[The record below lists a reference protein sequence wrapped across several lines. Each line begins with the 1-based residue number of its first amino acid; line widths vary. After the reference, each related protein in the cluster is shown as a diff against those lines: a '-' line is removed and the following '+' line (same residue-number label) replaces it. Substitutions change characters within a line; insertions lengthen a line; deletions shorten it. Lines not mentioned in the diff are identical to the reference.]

1 MEANRKLKNSEI
13 GLNVSVINIEN
24 LGFASY
30 DRVLFQDLN
39 LNIKRG
45 EVTAIT
51 GKSGSGKTVL
61 LKILAGL
68 EQQEEGRFDV
78 NPKAK
83 VIFISQ
89 EPEDVDISQNLSIRD
104 TLKSARGLDQ
114 IEAEMSACE
123 EKFSDPNDG
132 ESSFELYGDLIEQYQ
147 ELGGYSS
154 DSDMERVLAG
164 LGIDKNNTAN
174 ITLETKLSDVS
185 SGQLR
190 KILIAKA
197 LYSKADIILL
207 DEPSSHLD
215 VQSVKWLSNYLN
227 NTDSAVVIT
236 SNDSTLVD
244 SCAKQTVGLTDSG
257 RAFVFSGGI
266 TDFISKRDAIIQ
278 AEKLEAE
285 QVAGKLKQLKKTDD
299 KFRSRQVYK
308 RSADM
313 AQVGRALASRM
324 ARLKNEYEKMPGSKQ
339 VYTEEKIR
347 DLIFTQERRSGDD
360 VASIVKVVKKYDD
373 YEAVNIR
380 ASDPITIS
388 RGEKWLFWG
397 PNGSGKSTL
406 ARMIVDTATNGKF
419 IPDQGEIKIG
429 TGINISYY
437 YPDTLP
443 KATNGT
449 LLKVMTDSMN
459 KSDQGRYTSILRFFG
474 FSTSTI
480 HNQDLRTLSTGEK
493 KRFSLALIMASQSNF
508 IILDEPTGDYMSEE
522 IKDRLANAISEFEG
536 TLILVSH
543 DQKFI
548 EKASVDHI
556 LEMPS
561 GKVVIK

>member
-1 MEANRKLKNSEI
+1 
-13 GLNVSVINIEN
+13 
-24 LGFASY
+24 
-30 DRVLFQDLN
+30 
-39 LNIKRG
+39 
-45 EVTAIT
+45 
-51 GKSGSGKTVL
+51 
-61 LKILAGL
+61 
-68 EQQEEGRFDV
+68 
-78 NPKAK
+78 
-83 VIFISQ
+83 
-89 EPEDVDISQNLSIRD
+89 
-104 TLKSARGLDQ
+104 
-114 IEAEMSACE
+114 
-123 EKFSDPNDG
+123 
-132 ESSFELYGDLIEQYQ
+132 
-147 ELGGYSS
+147 
-154 DSDMERVLAG
+154 MERVLAG

-174 ITLETKLSDVS
+174 ITLDTKLSDVS

-227 NTDSAVVIT
+227 NTESALVIT

-244 SCAKQTVGLTDSG
+244 NCAKQTVGLTDSG
-257 RAFVFSGGI
+257 RTFVFSGGI
-266 TDFISKRDAIIQ
+266 TDFVSKRDAVIQ

-285 QVAGKLKQLKKTDD
+285 QVAEKLKQLKKTDD

-324 ARLKNEYEKMPGSKQ
+324 ARLKDKYEKMPGSKQ
-339 VYTEEKIR
+339 IYTDEKIK

-360 VASIVKVVKKYDD
+360 VASIVCVVKKYGNHK
-373 YEAVNIR
+373 AVNLKTNN
-380 ASDPITIS
+380 PITIG
-388 RGEKWLFWG
+388 RGDKWLFWG

-406 ARMIVDTATNGKF
+406 ARMIVDTATNGRF

-429 TGINISYY
+429 TGINVSYY
-437 YPDTLP
+437 YPDILP
-443 KATNGT
+443 KTTNGT

-474 FSTSTI
+474 FSTPTI

-493 KRFSLALIMASQSNF
+493 KRFSLALIMASGSNL

-522 IKDRLANAISEFEG
+522 IKNRLAYAISEFEG

-543 DQKFI
+543 DEKFI
-548 EKASVDHI
+548 EKTSVDHI

>member
-1 MEANRKLKNSEI
+1 MESNGKLRNSEI
-13 GLNVSVINIEN
+13 GLNASVINIEN

-68 EQQEEGRFDV
+68 EQQEEGKFDI

-89 EPEDVDISQNLSIRD
+89 EPEDVDINQNSSIRD
-104 TLKSARGLDQ
+104 TLKSARGLDK
-114 IEAEMSACE
+114 IEEQMSACE
-123 EKFSDPNDG
+123 EKFSDPKEG
-132 ESSFELYGDLIEQYQ
+132 ESSLSLYGELMEQYQ

-174 ITLETKLSDVS
+174 ITLDTKLSDVS

-197 LYSKADIILL
+197 LYSKAEIILL

-215 VQSVKWLSNYLN
+215 IQSVKWLSSYLN

-244 SCAKQTVGLTDSG
+244 NCAKQTVGLTDSG
-257 RAFVFSGGI
+257 RTFVFSGGI

-324 ARLKNEYEKMPGSKQ
+324 ARLREEYDQMPGSKQ
-339 VYTEEKIR
+339 IYNEEKIK
-347 DLIFTQERRSGDD
+347 DLVFTEERRSGEDI
-360 VASIVKVVKKYDD
+360 ASILKVVKKYGD
-373 YEAVNIR
+373 YEAVNVT
-380 ASDPITIS
+380 AGDPITIR

-406 ARMIVDTATNGKF
+406 ARMIVDTASNGNF
-419 IPDQGEIKIG
+419 IPDQGQIKIG
-429 TGINISYY
+429 TGINIAYY

-443 KATNGT
+443 KVTNGT
-449 LLKVMTDSMN
+449 LLKVMSESMN
-459 KSDQGRYTSILRFFG
+459 KNDQGRFTSILRFFG

-493 KRFSLALIMASQSNF
+493 KRFSLALIMAQEPNF

-522 IKDRLANAISEFEG
+522 IKDRLANAISQFEG

-543 DQKFI
+543 DPKFI

-561 GKVVIK
+561 GKVNIR